1 MGAVYHRVAEGYRD
15 GVNGAR
21 GRAAVALGLYAGLL
35 GIVHGLFALGQGQRA
50 PGSLMITAIGPPCQP
65 EATWHAC
72 LPALT
77 IAPNFFVT
85 GMLAV
90 IVGAL
95 ILWWATT
102 LGRQRKGGVVML
114 ILALA
119 LLLVGGGFVPAFVG
133 LVASTAVSRFS
144 LILTRLPATLLHA
157 AAKLWPWPLV
167 IFVGWALGG
176 WLLGTFFNQT
186 MLALGGLSFVLFD
199 VMLPV
204 LCLVCAMAVDGQET
218 ADFLPEMRT

>member
-1 MGAVYHRVAEGYRD
+1 M
-15 GVNGAR
+15 NGAR
-21 GRAAVALGLYAGLL
+21 GHTALALGLYAGLL
-35 GIVHGLFALGQGQRA
+35 GIVHGLFALAQGQRA

-65 EATWHAC
+65 ETVWHAC

-77 IAPNFFVT
+77 IVPNFFVT

-95 ILWWATT
+95 ILLWAMT

-144 LILTRLPATLLHA
+144 LILIRLPATLLYA
-157 AAKLWPWPLV
+157 VAKLWPWPLMV
-167 IFVGWALGG
+167 FVGWALGG
-176 WLLGTFFNQT
+176 WLLGTLFNQT
-186 MLALGGLSFVLFD
+186 MLALGGLSFILFD

-204 LCLVCAMAVDGQET
+204 LCLVCAMAVDGQGR
-218 ADFLPEMRT
+218 A